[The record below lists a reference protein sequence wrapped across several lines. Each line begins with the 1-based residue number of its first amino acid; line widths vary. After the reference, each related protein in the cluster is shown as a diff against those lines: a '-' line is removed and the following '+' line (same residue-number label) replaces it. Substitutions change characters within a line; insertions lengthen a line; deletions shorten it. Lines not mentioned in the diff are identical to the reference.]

1 MELAEKIQA
10 LQIAE
15 SEIMRESEYH
25 RAVTE
30 DLIYQL
36 NGAHIILLARRELRQ
51 LKAQL
56 ANVRLEISRLRES

>member
-36 NGAHIILLARRELRQ
+36 NGPHIILLARRELRQ